1 MDTREVLMADKSA
14 LATGVIEML
23 KEDHEKVKGLFE
35 EFETAEGREQADIAA
50 TAIMELEVHADLEE
64 KLIYPAIREQI
75 DEDEMMN
82 EAIEEHHLVHVL
94 IKELKKLKPK
104 DEVFQAKFKV
114 LGELVKH
121 HIEEEEG
128 EILPK
133 AQQSDIDWEALE
145 AAVIKRK
152 DSVLTKLTGGKKA
165 VSKR

>member
-1 MDTREVLMADKSA
+1 MAGKSA

-35 EFETAEGREQADIAA
+35 EFENAEGREQADIAA
-50 TAIMELEVHADLEE
+50 TAIIELEVHADLEE

-75 DEDEMMN
+75 DEDEVMN
-82 EAIEEHHLVHVL
+82 EAVEEHHLVNVL

-145 AAVIKRK
+145 AAVTKRK
-152 DSVLTKLTGGKKA
+152 DTMVSKLTGGKKPF
-165 VSKR
+165 SRR

>member
-1 MDTREVLMADKSA
+1 MEVLMEDKTG

-152 DSVLTKLTGGKKA
+152 DTVVTKLTGGKKLF
-165 VSKR
+165 SKR

>member
-1 MDTREVLMADKSA
+1 MAGKA
-14 LATGVIEML
+14 GLAIGVIEML
-23 KEDHEKVKGLFE
+23 KEDHEKVKELFE
-35 EFETAEGREQADIAA
+35 EFESAGGSEQSDIAA

-75 DEDEMMN
+75 DEDETMN

-133 AQQSDIDWEALE
+133 AQKSEIDWETLE
-145 AAVIKRK
+145 TAVMKRK
-152 DSVLTKLTGGKKA
+152 ETVVSKLTGGRKPF
-165 VSKR
+165 SKR